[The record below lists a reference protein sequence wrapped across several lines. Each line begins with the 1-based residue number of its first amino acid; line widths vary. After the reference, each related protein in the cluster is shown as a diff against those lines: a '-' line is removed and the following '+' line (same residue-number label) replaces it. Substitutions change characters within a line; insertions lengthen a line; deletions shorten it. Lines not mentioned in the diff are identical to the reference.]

1 MRSTRPYSNFL
12 RHYREMLINKVEN
25 ILKRRPFWM
34 NVVFLFCVYMTFVYL
49 PWDVFIKPIAE
60 DEEVWFGFLFY
71 GWMAK
76 LGGIVHWVVY
86 GSLTY
91 GLWYMRPWAWLF
103 IGLYL
108 LQVAWSMFVWAL
120 LTDDPN
126 PAWPSLVVALVFV
139 FLSVLFAR
147 SKSLFESELP

>member
-1 MRSTRPYSNFL
+1 M
-12 RHYREMLINKVEN
+12 
-25 ILKRRPFWM
+25 RRPFWM

-76 LGGIVHWVVY
+76 LGGIVHWIVY

-91 GLWYMRPWAWLF
+91 GLWYMRPWA
-103 IGLYL
+103 
-108 LQVAWSMFVWAL
+108 L
-120 LTDDPN
+120 LTDYPN
-126 PAWPSLVVALVFV
+126 SAWPSLAVASVFV
-139 FLSVLFAR
+139 ILSILIFRNR
-147 SKSLFESELP
+147 SVFDSDLS

>member
-1 MRSTRPYSNFL
+1 
-12 RHYREMLINKVEN
+12 
-25 ILKRRPFWM
+25 M

-76 LGGIVHWVVY
+76 LGGIVHWIVY

-91 GLWYMRPWAWLF
+91 GLWYMRPWARPCVA
-103 IGLYL
+103 LYL
-108 LQVAWSMFVWAL
+108 LQVAWSMIVWTL
-120 LTDDPN
+120 LTDYSN
-126 PAWPSLVVALVFV
+126 SAWPSLAVA
-139 FLSVLFAR
+139 SVLVILSILIFRNR
-147 SKSLFESELP
+147 SVFDSELS

>member
-1 MRSTRPYSNFL
+1 
-12 RHYREMLINKVEN
+12 MLINKVEN
-25 ILKRRPFWM
+25 ILMRRPFWM

-76 LGGIVHWVVY
+76 LGGIAHWIVY

-91 GLWYMRPWAWLF
+91 GLWYMRPWVRPCV
-103 IGLYL
+103 GLYL
-108 LQVAWSMFVWAL
+108 LQVAWSMIVWAL
-120 LTDDPN
+120 LTDYPHS
-126 PAWPSLVVALVFV
+126 AWPSLAVASIFVILSILIFRNRSVFD
-139 FLSVLFAR
+139 
-147 SKSLFESELP
+147 SELS

>member
-1 MRSTRPYSNFL
+1 
-12 RHYREMLINKVEN
+12 MLINKVEN
-25 ILKRRPFWM
+25 ILMRRPFWM

-76 LGGIVHWVVY
+76 LGGIVHWIVY

-91 GLWYMRPWAWLF
+91 GLWYMRPWARPCV
-103 IGLYL
+103 GLYL
-108 LQVAWSMFVWAL
+108 LQVAWSMIVWAL
-120 LTDDPN
+120 LTDYSN
-126 PAWPSLVVALVFV
+126 SAWPSLAVASVFV
-139 FLSVLFAR
+139 ILSILIFRNR
-147 SKSLFESELP
+147 SVFDSELS

>member
-1 MRSTRPYSNFL
+1 
-12 RHYREMLINKVEN
+12 MLINKVEN

-76 LGGIVHWVVY
+76 VGGIVHWIVY

-91 GLWYMRPWAWLF
+91 GLWYMRQWARPCV
-103 IGLYL
+103 GLYL
-108 LQVAWSMFVWAL
+108 FQVAWSMFVWAL
-120 LTDDPN
+120 LTDYPN
-126 PAWPSLVVALVFV
+126 AVWPSLAVALVFV
-139 FLSVLFAR
+139 ILSILIFR
-147 SKSLFESELP
+147 NRSLFDSELP

>member
-1 MRSTRPYSNFL
+1 
-12 RHYREMLINKVEN
+12 MLINKVEN
-25 ILKRRPFWM
+25 ILMRRPFWM

-60 DEEVWFGFLFY
+60 DEEVWFGFIFY

-76 LGGIVHWVVY
+76 LGGTVHWIVY

-91 GLWYMRPWAWLF
+91 GLWYMRPWAWSF

-108 LQVAWSMFVWAL
+108 LQVAWSMCVWAL
-120 LTDDPN
+120 MTDYSSSGW
-126 PAWPSLVVALVFV
+126 ASLVVALISV
-139 FLSVLFAR
+139 FLSILFY
-147 SKSLFESELP
+147 KNKPLFNSGLS

>member
-1 MRSTRPYSNFL
+1 
-12 RHYREMLINKVEN
+12 MLINKVEN

-60 DEEVWFGFLFY
+60 DEEVWFGFIFY

-76 LGGIVHWVVY
+76 LGGTVHWIVY

-91 GLWYMRPWAWLF
+91 GLWYMRPWAWSF

-108 LQVAWSMFVWAL
+108 LQVAWSMCVWAL
-120 LTDDPN
+120 MTDYSSSGW
-126 PAWPSLVVALVFV
+126 ASLVVALISV
-139 FLSVLFAR
+139 FLSILFY
-147 SKSLFESELP
+147 KNKPLFNSGLS